1 MSFKHALIAGSLA
14 LCAAGAQAGTITT
27 YSAQDDG
34 APTTGP
40 WPNSSAE
47 ETTFLSA
54 ASAFGPTRTETFE
67 ELTPGTGG
75 GGGTFAIT
83 GGSVVLDTAYSPPY
97 GGVVSGNTNGNLYG
111 FNVTPGGANWLGI
124 ADGSATFD
132 FTKPTNSFGFWTTGV
147 QSVFTSALTV
157 TFSDGASQTLDLPI
171 NVNGGASYFGFTDT
185 TAISSVTITNISD
198 DAWGIDDVSFNFSA
212 VPEPAEWALMLAG
225 FAGLGLAL
233 RTRRRTSLRAA
244 V

>member
-1 MSFKHALIAGSLA
+1 MNSKHALIAGALA
-14 LCAAGAQAGTITT
+14 LCATGAQAGTITT

-34 APTTGP
+34 ASDTGP

-47 ETTFLSA
+47 QTSFLTA

-67 ELTPGTGG
+67 EQAVGTGG
-75 GGGTFAIT
+75 GGGTFAIA
-83 GGSVVLDTAYSPPY
+83 GGSVTLVTPYSSPY
-97 GGVVSGNTNGNLYG
+97 GGVSNVDNGNLYG
-111 FNVTPGGANWLGI
+111 FNVTPGGANWLGV

-147 QSVFTSALTV
+147 QTVFTSALTV
-157 TFSDGASQTLDLPI
+157 TFDDGASETLSLPI

-185 TAISSVTITNISD
+185 TAISSVTITNISN
-198 DAWGIDDVSFNFSA
+198 DAWGVDDVSFNFSA
-212 VPEPAEWALMLAG
+212 VPEPADWALILAG
-225 FAGLGLAL
+225 FGGLGLAL
-233 RTRRRTSLRAA
+233 RARRRTSLRAA